1 MMKWGKDAI
10 AVLLAVMDN
19 DDLVGIE
26 DLQQINDN
34 RMMVVAIE
42 DFRVIMSK
50 AAPDL
55 EEGQSY
61 GFLQN
66 PFLTGQ
72 VAEAL
77 RDEQTIRE
85 DKTFFAILTSEI
97 QKALEEQE
105 K

>member
-1 MMKWGKDAI
+1 
-10 AVLLAVMDN
+10 
-19 DDLVGIE
+19 
-26 DLQQINDN
+26 
-34 RMMVVAIE
+34 MVVAIE

-85 DKTFFAILTSEI
+85 DKTFFAILT
-97 QKALEEQE
+97 A
-105 K
+105 